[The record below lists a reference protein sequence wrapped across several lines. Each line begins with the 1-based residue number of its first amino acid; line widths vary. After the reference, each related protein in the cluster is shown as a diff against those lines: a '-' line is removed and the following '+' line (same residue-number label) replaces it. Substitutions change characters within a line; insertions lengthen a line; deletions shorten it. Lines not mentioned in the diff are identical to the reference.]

1 MTSGGLGPL
10 GKHVAHQLDE
20 VAARN
25 EASEATRRVLAARS
39 AAAKHTR
46 ANSGGALAG
55 PGRWR
60 LALLVACTAALG
72 LAFGVWFDGSSSPA
86 SPLLSFSVG
95 QPARAGTVGVWERAP
110 TDGVLPFVFSDGT
123 RVKFSDGSR
132 GRVVHLG
139 AHGAEVVLESGRAF
153 ASVVPARDG
162 AWLVRSGPFQ
172 VEVKGTEFEVSW
184 DPVRDDFRLR
194 LFEGRVRVSGCS
206 LGAGQTLERGQQLRA
221 ACGEPRFAVAAL
233 DDAVPALG
241 EATRPREAEGRPSAE
256 ADRVQERAAATTA
269 PRPLPGAKGGA
280 PVAAGAAAPETWR
293 ELARAGHFER
303 AYQLATQAGYAAEL
317 ERAGANDALLLGDAA
332 RLSGHGGAAR
342 TAYQGVRDRFAGDAA
357 AARAAFA
364 LGRLT
369 AGTSESLRWFET
381 YLAEQPRGAL
391 AGAALDRLLETSIR
405 LGDKAR
411 ALAIAR
417 RYLAQ
422 YPGGPHAE
430 QARELVERSAA
441 DGG

>member
-10 GKHVAHQLDE
+10 GKHVAQQLDD

-39 AAAKHTR
+39 AAAKHAR
-46 ANSGGALAG
+46 ASGGGGLFAA
-55 PGRWR
+55 PARWR

-72 LAFGVWFDGSSSPA
+72 LAFGVWVEGSSSPA

-95 QPARAGTVGVWERAP
+95 QPARPGTVGVWERAP
-110 TDGVLPFVFSDGT
+110 ADGVLPFVFSDGT

-162 AWLVRSGPFQ
+162 AWLVRSGPFL

-184 DPVRDDFRLR
+184 DPARDDFRLR

-221 ACGEPRFAVAAL
+221 ACAEPRFAVAAL

-241 EATRPREAEGRPSAE
+241 EAARPLEAQGRPSPAV
-256 ADRVQERAAATTA
+256 DSVQERAPRAA
-269 PRPLPGAKGGA
+269 PRPPPNAKSS
-280 PVAAGAAAPETWR
+280 PPAAAAALDNWR

-303 AYQLATQAGYAAEL
+303 AYQVATDAGYAAEL

-381 YLAEQPRGAL
+381 YLAEQPRGSL

-430 QARELVERSAA
+430 QARELVERSAV

>member
-25 EASEATRRVLAARS
+25 EASEATRRVLADRS
-39 AAAKHTR
+39 VATR
-46 ANSGGALAG
+46 HSDGGASRGAPFG
-55 PGRWR
+55 ASRGRWR
-60 LALLVACTAALG
+60 LVLLAACTAALG
-72 LAFGVWFDGSSSPA
+72 LALGVWLQGPNSPT

-95 QPARAGTVGVWERAP
+95 QPARPGTVGVWERAP
-110 TDGVLPFVFSDGT
+110 ADGVLPFVFSDGT
-123 RVKFSDGSR
+123 RVRFSDGSR

-139 AHGAEVVLESGRAF
+139 AHGAEVVLESGRVF

-162 AWLVRSGPFQ
+162 AWLVRSGPFL
-172 VEVKGTEFEVSW
+172 VEVKGTEFEVNW

-206 LGAGQTLERGQQLRA
+206 LGAGQILERGQQLRA
-221 ACGEPRFAVAAL
+221 SCGEPRFAVAAL

-241 EATRPREAEGRPSAE
+241 EAARPLEAQSRPTAEAEG
-256 ADRVQERAAATTA
+256 VQEREPA
-269 PRPLPGAKGGA
+269 PAPHPLTSAKRGA
-280 PVAAGAAAPETWR
+280 PVAAAAAETWQ

-303 AYQLATQAGYAAEL
+303 AYQVAAELGYAAEF

-332 RLSGHGGAAR
+332 RLSGHSGAAR
-342 TAYQGVRDRFAGDAA
+342 TAYQRVRDRFAADAA

-364 LGRLT
+364 LGRLS
-369 AGTSESLRWFET
+369 AGTSESLRWFEM

-391 AGAALDRLLETSIR
+391 APAALDRLLETSIR

-411 ALAIAR
+411 ALTIAR

-430 QARELVERSAA
+430 QARELIERRTAA
-441 DGG
+441 GG

>member
-10 GKHVAHQLDE
+10 GKHVANQLDD
-20 VAARN
+20 VAVGH
-25 EASEATRRVLAARS
+25 EPSEATRRVLAARS
-39 AAAKHTR
+39 SAAKQTR
-46 ANSGGALAG
+46 ASSGFIAS

-72 LAFGVWFDGSSSPA
+72 LAFGVWFEGSGSPT
-86 SPLLSFSVG
+86 SPLMSFSVG
-95 QPARAGTVGVWERAP
+95 QPARPGTVGVWERAP
-110 TDGVLPFVFSDGT
+110 ADGVMPFVFSDGT

-162 AWLVRSGPFQ
+162 AWLVRSGPFL

-184 DPVRDDFRLR
+184 DPARDDFRLR

-206 LGAGQTLERGQQLRA
+206 LGAGQVLERGQQLRA

-241 EATRPREAEGRPSAE
+241 EASRPLEAQSRPNAEAE
-256 ADRVQERAAATTA
+256 RVQEQEHAPTPALA
-269 PRPLPGAKGGA
+269 PRHLTGAKRDAPGA
-280 PVAAGAAAPETWR
+280 VAGAETWQ
-293 ELARAGHFER
+293 ELARAGHFEQ
-303 AYQLATQAGYAAEL
+303 AYQVAAEAGYAAEL
-317 ERAGANDALLLGDAA
+317 ERAGANDALLLGDVA
-332 RLSGHGGAAR
+332 RLSGHNGSAR
-342 TAYQGVRDRFAGDAA
+342 TAYQRVRSRFAGDAA

-364 LGRLT
+364 LGRLS
-369 AGTSESLRWFET
+369 AGSSESLGWFET
-381 YLAEQPRGAL
+381 YLAEQPRGPL
-391 AGAALDRLLETSIR
+391 APAALDRLLETSIR

-411 ALAIAR
+411 ALSIAR

-422 YPGGPHAE
+422 YPGGPHAA
-430 QARELVERSAA
+430 QARELIARGTA